1 MGLTPLRPMNRLSEF
16 ESHYQLLAY
25 FIEITGKKVG
35 ANLSVK
41 TAREMTKSK
50 WQTSIERL

>member
-16 ESHYQLLAY
+16 EGHYRLLAY
-25 FIEITGKKVG
+25 FMEITGKKVD

-41 TAREMTKSK
+41 TAGEMT
-50 WQTSIERL
+50 